1 MRQTMRQL
9 LANKYLDHYSKFQH
23 TEDEVQKLYHKD
35 IMESIAR
42 VYIRIGGG
50 VLQCNSYRAL
60 YKTIQFLVQ
69 VEQSVCSRRA
79 ENGKY

>member
-9 LANKYLDHYSKFQH
+9 LADKYLDHYSKFQH

-50 VLQCNSYRAL
+50 VL
-60 YKTIQFLVQ
+60 
-69 VEQSVCSRRA
+69 
-79 ENGKY
+79 